1 MVVLAGLLLVR
12 RGRNREERRSER
24 DGLEREEEEPEE
36 VQLPVEDYSEPITDA
51 VDAAEFT

>member
-1 MVVLAGLLLVR
+1 MR